1 MEDGK
6 TIGIITGRTIGM
18 KRIIIGR
25 NNKTIY
31 IYIVNIITRMVNIKN
46 KYDGLWKMG

>member
-25 NNKTIY
+25 NNKTIF
-31 IYIVNIITRMVNIKN
+31 IIS
-46 KYDGLWKMG
+46 

>member
-31 IYIVNIITRMVNIKN
+31 IYMYIYR
-46 KYDGLWKMG
+46 KYNNSNGEYQK